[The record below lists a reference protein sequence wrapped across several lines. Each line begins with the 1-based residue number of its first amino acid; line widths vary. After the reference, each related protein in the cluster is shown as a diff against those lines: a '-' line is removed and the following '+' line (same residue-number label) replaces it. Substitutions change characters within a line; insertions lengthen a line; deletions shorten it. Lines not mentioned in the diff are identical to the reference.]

1 MSNPEEKPAIE
12 LNAGSL
18 PAQTVTVVPRHEG
31 EDAMGLRSMTVGR
44 YEEIRRR
51 LADGRGVRE
60 IARALGCARTT
71 VREVRDGAR
80 VSPDAPKSC
89 RDPLW
94 MRQLEWPPIIHD
106 LGLGHPLKFIW
117 EEKAQHLT
125 TYPNFWKQFY
135 RKFPQYR
142 QASVTAREF
151 EPGERVEVDYAGDP
165 LEWIDLKTGE
175 IRKAYI
181 FVAGLGFS
189 QLLFAWAAEDMK
201 SRNWLG
207 AHRRMFNFYGG
218 VAHVTVPDCLK
229 QGVLKCH
236 LYDPDLNPGYAQLAN
251 QYSTSVVPAR
261 AGHPKDKA
269 IAEGLVKLLMR
280 YAHFRYRNTR
290 FTSLANINQGLGECV
305 ERINARRHTRFG
317 VSRRERFETIE
328 KAALKPLP
336 IGDLEYG
343 EWKDTTLHPDC
354 YVYIEGDY
362 YSAPH
367 IHRHKKLRIKITEN
381 QVEIFLHLERLAIHP
396 RSRHRNG
403 KRVFIDAH
411 FPPASQ
417 AYYEATPQKL
427 LSQSRFIHPDLN
439 QLFVELFNT
448 DVFGHLRRCQGF
460 VRSCTKEI
468 NTAGHEIAS
477 LRIAAAIATMR
488 RYNKFRV
495 PYFQALLAQARKQTT
510 IPASDREI
518 VRRPGNPMLRYVG
531 GADQPVDASAAIA
544 SPPLQEKLKL

>member
-12 LNAGSL
+12 LNAGSE
-18 PAQTVTVVPRHEG
+18 PAQAATVVPSHEG

-51 LADGRGVRE
+51 LAEGRGVRE
-60 IARALGCARTT
+60 IARALGCARAT

-80 VSPDAPKSC
+80 ASPDAAKSC
-89 RDPLW
+89 TDPLW
-94 MRQLEWPPIIHD
+94 MRQLEWPTIIHD
-106 LGLGHPLKFIW
+106 LGLGHPLKFVW

-125 TYPNFWKQFY
+125 TYPNFWKRFY

-142 QASVTAREF
+142 KASVTAREF

-165 LEWIDLKTGE
+165 IEWVNFKTGE
-175 IRKAYI
+175 IQKAYV
-181 FVAGLGFS
+181 FVSGLGFS
-189 QLLFAWAAEDMK
+189 QLLFAWASEDMK

-236 LYDPDLNPGYAQLAN
+236 LYDPDLNPGYAQLAS
-251 QYSTSVVPAR
+251 QYSTCVVPAR
-261 AGHPKDKA
+261 PSHPKDKA
-269 IAEGLVKLLMR
+269 VAEGLVKILMR
-280 YAHFRYRNTR
+280 YMRFRYRHTR
-290 FTSLANINQGLGECV
+290 FISLPSINQALGECV
-305 ERINARRHTRFG
+305 ERINNRRHTRFG

-328 KAALKPLP
+328 KSALKPLP
-336 IGDLEYG
+336 HGDIELG
-343 EWKDTTLHPDC
+343 DWKDATLHPDC

-381 QVEIFLHLERLAIHP
+381 QVEIFLNLERLAIHP

-439 QLFVELFNT
+439 QLFVDLFNA
-448 DVFGHLRRCQGF
+448 DIFGHLRRCQGF

-468 NTAGHEIAS
+468 NTAGHELAG

-495 PYFQALLAQARKQTT
+495 PYFQALLAQARKQATA
-510 IPASDREI
+510 PDGDREI

-531 GADQPVDASAAIA
+531 GADQPTDRNAAIA
-544 SPPLQEKLKL
+544 STLRQENLKL